1 VSDRLAV
8 DGEVSHGDLGLAAK
22 AGTTFQ
28 QSERSRLY
36 LNYALDNEKS
46 YDGLAARRGSLIV
59 GTRTRLSDSTSVFF
73 ENQYQHDAISGL
85 TRSVGIDYK
94 PTEQWS
100 LGANW
105 ESGKTRN
112 RQSDATTERRAA
124 GASIGFN
131 TKRIQLSS
139 AVEYIYAKI
148 QHFDDGSRS
157 DRTTWLFR
165 NNLSLQMT
173 PDWRFLAKANHAIS
187 DSSEGEFFDGGFT
200 EAVLGFAFRPVNHN
214 RLYALAKY
222 TYFYNV
228 PGVDQV
234 NQLNVATQFIQ
245 KSHVAA
251 LDMTYKLTNTWSI
264 GGKYAYRSGQIS
276 LDRVN
281 KNFTKNDAHLYI
293 LRADWR
299 FRRNW
304 EGTIEG
310 RLLDL
315 PDLDE
320 HRAGS
325 LITLYRY
332 FGDHF
337 KVGIGYNF
345 TDFSEDLTDLSYD
358 HHGIFFNMV
367 GTL

>member
-1 VSDRLAV
+1 
-8 DGEVSHGDLGLAAK
+8 
-22 AGTTFQ
+22 
-28 QSERSRLY
+28 
-36 LNYALDNEKS
+36 
-46 YDGLAARRGSLIV
+46 
-59 GTRTRLSDSTSVFF
+59 
-73 ENQYQHDAISGL
+73 
-85 TRSVGIDYK
+85 
-94 PTEQWS
+94 
-100 LGANW
+100 
-105 ESGKTRN
+105 
-112 RQSDATTERRAA
+112 
-124 GASIGFN
+124 
-131 TKRIQLSS
+131 
-139 AVEYIYAKI
+139 
-148 QHFDDGSRS
+148 
-157 DRTTWLFR
+157 
-165 NNLSLQMT
+165 MT

-200 EAVLGFAFRPVNHN
+200 EAVLGFAFRPVKHN